1 MSWLLAERAVY
12 NGEISIL
19 ELVSEKYSL
28 SEIDGCENSG
38 HRDNYALPVLLRK
51 LIYRS
56 HVLYLRVSAIEKMVR
71 ASVSELDGVN
81 KQIMATGKLN

>member
-56 HVLYLRVSAIEKMVR
+56 HVLYLRVMVLISKSWLLGSLIENSFSMAICF
-71 ASVSELDGVN
+71 G
-81 KQIMATGKLN
+81 